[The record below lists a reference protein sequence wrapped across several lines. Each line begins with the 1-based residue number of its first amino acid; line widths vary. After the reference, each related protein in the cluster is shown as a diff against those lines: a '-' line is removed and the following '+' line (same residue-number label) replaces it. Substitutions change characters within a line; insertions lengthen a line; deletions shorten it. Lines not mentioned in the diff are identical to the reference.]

1 MPLSQSTSRR
11 GFTLIELLVV
21 IAIIAILIALLLPAV
36 QQAREAARRTQCRN
50 NLKQLGLAL
59 HNYHDT
65 YTVFAPR
72 QTGSGTPLGGQPNS
86 HLRTRIS
93 GIVGLLPYLDQTPLY
108 QQIQT
113 GTAVPWTTGGYWQ
126 RDLPALMCP
135 SDPVGGAPAGTLVGR
150 YNYMFCSGD
159 SITSSGGNGS
169 SATPIVVQSR
179 GMFGSLVCYGVRDA
193 LDGTSNTIAMSEGV
207 RPTANNTRGM
217 LSNTAGIANPAAC
230 TALFDRATGTFPGGG
245 WTGDTAWGFRWGDGA
260 GFFNGFTTAIA
271 PNGPSCS
278 QNTAQS
284 HWNGTV
290 NTASSRHTGGTH
302 CLMTDG
308 AVRFVSENIN
318 TGDQSA
324 AWMGATAGGP
334 SPYGVWGALGSR
346 SGGETTGEF

>member
-1 MPLSQSTSRR
+1 MSHFPRLNRR

-65 YTVFAPR
+65 FGMFAPR
-72 QTGSGTPLGGQPNS
+72 QAGPGIPLGGQPES
-86 HLRTRIS
+86 HLRSRIS
-93 GIVGLLPYLDQTPLY
+93 GMVSLLPYLDQTPLY

-113 GTAVPWTTGGYWQ
+113 GTQVPWAGGTYWV
-126 RDLPALMCP
+126 RDLPAIMCP
-135 SDPVGGAPAGTLVGR
+135 SDTLSGPPAGGLIGR

-159 SITSSGGNGS
+159 SISSSGGNGS

-193 LDGTSNTIAMSEGV
+193 LDGTSNTIAMAEGV
-207 RPTANNTRGM
+207 RPTGTNTRGM
-217 LSNTAGIANPAAC
+217 VSATAGIANPAAC

-245 WTGDTAWGFRWGDGA
+245 WTGDTSWGYRWGDGG

-271 PNGPSCS
+271 PNGPSCT
-278 QNTAQS
+278 QNAGHS

-290 NTASSRHTGGTH
+290 NTAGSRHTGGAH
-302 CLMTDG
+302 ALMTDG
-308 AVRFVSENIN
+308 AVRFISENIN

-324 AWMGATAGGP
+324 AWMGSTAGGP

-346 SGGETTGEF
+346 AGGETTGEF

>member
-1 MPLSQSTSRR
+1 MSHFPRLNRR

-65 YTVFAPR
+65 FGVFAPR
-72 QTGSGTPLGGQPNS
+72 QTGSGTPVNTTPGAE
-86 HLRTRIS
+86 LRTRIS
-93 GIVGLLPYLDQTPLY
+93 GIVSLLPYLDQTPLFN
-108 QQIQT
+108 QIQT
-113 GTAVPWTTGGYWQ
+113 GGQVPWAGGTYWV

-135 SDPVGGAPAGTLVGR
+135 SDTLSAPPAGGLIGR
-150 YNYMFCSGD
+150 YNYMFSSGD

-169 SATPIVVQSR
+169 STTPIVVQSR

-193 LDGTSNTIAMSEGV
+193 LDGTSNTIAMAEGV
-207 RPTANNTRGM
+207 RPTGTNTRGM
-217 LSNTAGIANPAAC
+217 LSATAGIANPAAC
-230 TALFDRATGTFPGGG
+230 TALFDRSTGTFPGGG
-245 WTGDTAWGFRWGDGA
+245 WTGDTSWGYRWGDGA

-271 PNGPSCS
+271 PNGPACS
-278 QNTAQS
+278 QNGSAG

-290 NTASSRHTGGTH
+290 NTAGSRHTGGVH
-302 CLMTDG
+302 ALMTDG
-308 AVRFVSENIN
+308 AVRFISENIN

-346 SGGETTGEF
+346 AGGETTADF